1 MTAQDIAIDDPD
13 AAPKP
18 APRGRQAMRMAF
30 AAIILAG
37 AVVVSS
43 LVMVS
48 DGQAVVVTRFGD
60 PMRVL
65 TQPGLAWKV
74 PAPIDGTINVDL
86 RLRTTSSGLEDV
98 GTRDGLRILVQTFLA
113 WSVAPDPAHIRQFL
127 RSAGN
132 NPDEAARQL
141 RSFVGSALQIT
152 ASNFDL
158 ADLVNTDPA
167 RVRLADFERQLQSNL
182 SQQVLDIYG
191 VRIEQ
196 VGVERLSLP
205 SETLAATVA
214 RMRAERE
221 TVAAQRAAEGL
232 RVAAQ
237 IRSDAAR
244 DARITV
250 AQAQS
255 DAAEIEAQSREKAA
269 QIYASSY
276 ARDPQ
281 LYMLLRSLDT
291 ISAVIGPHTRL
302 ILRTDAAPFNVLVQ
316 GPPVDFTIKTPAPDA
331 PAAGSADGKPE
342 ADAPDTGAAAVMGLL
357 DARRDGAAP

>member
-1 MTAQDIAIDDPD
+1 MTAHDIAIED
-13 AAPKP
+13 AQPAT
-18 APRGRQAMRMAF
+18 APRGRQAIRMGF
-30 AAIILAG
+30 AAFILAG
-37 AVVVSS
+37 AVIVSS
-43 LVMVS
+43 QIMVA

-60 PMRVL
+60 PLRVL
-65 TQPGLAWKV
+65 THPGLAWKV
-74 PAPIDGTINVDL
+74 PAPIDSTIAVDL
-86 RLRTTSSGLEDV
+86 RLHTTSSGLEDV

-113 WSVAPDPAHIRQFL
+113 WRVAPDAPHIRQFL
-127 RSAGN
+127 RSTGD

-158 ADLVNTDPA
+158 ADLVNTDPGK
-167 RVRLADFERQLQSNL
+167 VRLGDFEQQLQDNVAK
-182 SQQVLDIYG
+182 QVLEIYG

-196 VGVERLSLP
+196 VGVQRLSLP

-232 RVAAQ
+232 RIAAQ
-237 IRSDAAR
+237 IRSDATR
-244 DARITV
+244 DARITI
-250 AQAQS
+250 ANAQS
-255 DAAEIEAQSREKAA
+255 DAAQIEAQSREKAA
-269 QIYASSY
+269 QIYAASY

-291 ISAVIGPHTRL
+291 INTIVGPRTRL

-316 GPPVDFTIKTPAPDA
+316 GPPIDFTAKAAPAPLEAA
-331 PAAGSADGKPE
+331 PPGEDKPGNGKLH
-342 ADAPDTGAAAVMGLL
+342 DGAASVMGLL
-357 DARRDGAAP
+357 DQRHGPEAP

>member
-1 MTAQDIAIDDPD
+1 MTAHDIAIEDPD
-13 AAPKP
+13 AAP
-18 APRGRQAMRMAF
+18 APRGRQLIRMAF
-30 AAIILAG
+30 AAVILIG
-37 AVVVSS
+37 AVIVSS
-43 LVMVS
+43 QIMVA

-60 PMRVL
+60 PLRVL

-74 PAPIDGTINVDL
+74 PAPIDGTITVDL

-113 WSVAPDPAHIRQFL
+113 WRVAPDPAHIRQFL
-127 RSAGN
+127 RSTGN

-152 ASNFDL
+152 ASGFDL

-167 RVRLADFERQLQSNL
+167 RVRLAAFEQQLQDNVAK
-182 SQQVLDIYG
+182 QVLDIYG
-191 VRIEQ
+191 IRIEQ
-196 VGVERLSLP
+196 VGVQRLSLP

-244 DARITV
+244 DARITI
-250 AQAQS
+250 ADAQS
-255 DAAEIEAQSREKAA
+255 DAAAIEAQSREKAA
-269 QIYASSY
+269 QIYAASY
-276 ARDPQ
+276 ARDPA

-291 ISAVIGPHTRL
+291 INTIVGPRTRL

-316 GPPVDFTIKTPAPDA
+316 GPPIDFTAKAPPPAP
-331 PAAGSADGKPE
+331 PAASPSKGDKL
-342 ADAPDTGAAAVMGLL
+342 DDGAAAVMGLL
-357 DARRDGAAP
+357 DPRHGTGSP

>member
-1 MTAQDIAIDDPD
+1 MTAHDIAIEDPD
-13 AAPKP
+13 AAPAGMT
-18 APRGRQAMRMAF
+18 APRGRQLIRMAF
-30 AAIILAG
+30 AAVILAG
-37 AVVVSS
+37 AVIVSS
-43 LVMVS
+43 QIMVA

-60 PMRVL
+60 PLRVL

-74 PAPIDGTINVDL
+74 PAPIDSTITVDL

-113 WSVAPDPAHIRQFL
+113 WRVAPDPGHIRQFL
-127 RSAGN
+127 RSTGN

-167 RVRLADFERQLQSNL
+167 RVRLAAFEQQLQNTVAA
-182 SQQVLDIYG
+182 QVLDIYG
-191 VRIEQ
+191 IRIEQ
-196 VGVERLSLP
+196 VGVQRLSLP

-244 DARITV
+244 DARITI
-250 AQAQS
+250 ADAQS
-255 DAAEIEAQSREKAA
+255 DAAAIEAQSREKAA
-269 QIYASSY
+269 RIYAASY
-276 ARDPQ
+276 ARDPA

-291 ISAVIGPHTRL
+291 INTIVGPRTRL

-316 GPPVDFTIKTPAPDA
+316 GPPIDVTAKAPPAP
-331 PAAGSADGKPE
+331 PAA
-342 ADAPDTGAAAVMGLL
+342 APPKGDKLDDGAAAVMGLL
-357 DARRDGAAP
+357 DPRHGAESP

>member
-1 MTAQDIAIDDPD
+1 MTAHDIAIEDPRS
-13 AAPKP
+13 AP
-18 APRGRQAMRMAF
+18 APRGRQLIRMGF
-30 AAIILAG
+30 AAVILAG
-37 AVVVSS
+37 AVIVSS
-43 LVMVS
+43 QIMVAA
-48 DGQAVVVTRFGD
+48 GQAVVVTRFGD
-60 PMRVL
+60 PLRVL

-74 PAPIDGTINVDL
+74 PAPIDSTLTVDL

-113 WSVAPDPAHIRQFL
+113 WRVAPDAAHIRQFL
-127 RSAGN
+127 RSTGN

-152 ASNFDL
+152 ASGFDL
-158 ADLVNTDPA
+158 ADLVNTDPG
-167 RVRLADFERQLQSNL
+167 RVRLAAFERQLQDNVA
-182 SQQVLDIYG
+182 QQVLDIYG
-191 VRIEQ
+191 IRIEQ
-196 VGVERLSLP
+196 VGVQRLSLP

-237 IRSDAAR
+237 IRSDASR

-250 AQAQS
+250 ADAQS
-255 DAAEIEAQSREKAA
+255 DAAAIEAQSREKAA
-269 QIYASSY
+269 AIYAASY
-276 ARDPQ
+276 ARDPA

-291 ISAVIGPHTRL
+291 INTIVGPRTRL

-316 GPPVDFTIKTPAPDA
+316 GPPIDFTAKATPAA
-331 PAAGSADGKPE
+331 PAA
-342 ADAPDTGAAAVMGLL
+342 APKDDKLDDGAAAVMGLL
-357 DARRDGAAP
+357 DPRHGADSP

>member
-1 MTAQDIAIDDPD
+1 MTAHDIAIEEPDDALPR
-13 AAPKP
+13 AQ
-18 APRGRQAMRMAF
+18 RGRRALRMAF
-30 AAIILAG
+30 AAVILAG

-43 LVMVS
+43 QIMVS

-60 PMRVL
+60 PLRVL
-65 TQPGLAWKV
+65 TRPGLSWKV
-74 PAPIDGTINVDL
+74 PAPIEGTITVDL
-86 RLRTTSSGLEDV
+86 RLHTTSSGLEDV

-113 WSVAPDPAHIRQFL
+113 WRVAPDAAHVRQFL
-127 RSAGN
+127 RSTGN

-158 ADLVNTDPA
+158 DDLVNTDPA
-167 RVRLADFERQLQSNL
+167 MVRLSSFEQQLQRNVA
-182 SQQVLDIYG
+182 QQVLDIYG
-191 VRIEQ
+191 VQIEQ
-196 VGVERLSLP
+196 VGVQRLSLP

-237 IRSDAAR
+237 IRSDAER

-250 AQAQS
+250 ANAQS
-255 DAAEIEAQSREKAA
+255 DAAAIQAQSRQKAA
-269 QIYASSY
+269 EIYAASY

-281 LYMLLRSLDT
+281 LYLLLRSLDT
-291 ISAVIGPHTRL
+291 LNAVVGPRTRL

-316 GPPVDFTIKTPAPDA
+316 GPPIDFTAKATPEGPQA
-331 PAAGSADGKPE
+331 PASPGAEPNG
-342 ADAPDTGAAAVMGLL
+342 GAASVMGLL
-357 DARRDGAAP
+357 DQRRGTEVP